1 MAKFGKA
8 GQLLEG
14 TAYGVLNEILS
25 QFRTSDG
32 YARPSRYEIL
42 IQPPNG
48 FSGEGRSEL
57 KNIWALIMGQNVA
70 DSTVRRTSLRCSQI
84 SFPGRTL
91 DSQEDRNIYGPVRQ
105 IVQGFSFAELQAQFQ
120 LSTDLREKTF
130 FETWQRLAYNPQTFD
145 VGYYNSYVG
154 GIQIYQLDEQDR
166 RKYGVELV
174 ECFPKSIEP
183 VTLDYA
189 ATNQIETFGVSFA
202 YRYWKNLTDEAD
214 LPKPLGERIG
224 DLIVNNIER
233 NFVANIPKVLSRL
246 F

>member
-8 GQLLEG
+8 GPLLEG

-25 QFRTSDG
+25 EFRSGDG

-48 FSGEGRSEL
+48 FSGEGRSQL

-91 DSQEDRNIYGPVRQ
+91 ETTEDRNIAGPSRQ
-105 IVQGFSFAELQAQFQ
+105 MVQGFSFAEMQAQFQ

-130 FETWQRLAYNPQTFD
+130 FETWQRLAFDPITFD
-145 VGYYNSYVG
+145 IGYYNSYIG
-154 GIQIYQLDEQDR
+154 NIQIYQLDEQDR
-166 RKYGVELV
+166 RQYGVELV
-174 ECFPKSIEP
+174 ECFPKSLEP
-183 VTLDYA
+183 VSLDYA
-189 ATNQIETFGVSFA
+189 AANTISTVGISFA
-202 YRYWKNLTDEAD
+202 YRYWKNLTDEGD
-214 LPKPLGERIG
+214 LPRPLGERIG

-233 NFVANIPKVLSRL
+233 NFRANLPKVLSRL
-246 F
+246 

>member
-1 MAKFGKA
+1 MAVFGKA
-8 GQLLEG
+8 GPLLEG

-25 QFRTSDG
+25 EFRSGDG

-91 DSQEDRNIYGPVRQ
+91 ETTEDRNIAGPSRQ
-105 IVQGFSFAELQAQFQ
+105 MVQGFSFAEMQAQFQ

-130 FETWQRLAYNPQTFD
+130 FETWQRLAFDPITFD
-145 VGYYNSYVG
+145 IGYYNSYIG
-154 GIQIYQLDEQDR
+154 NIQIYQLDEQDR

-183 VTLDYA
+183 VSLDYA
-189 ATNQIETFGVSFA
+189 AANTISTVGISFA
-202 YRYWKNLTDEAD
+202 YRYWKNLTDEGD
-214 LPKPLGERIG
+214 LPRPLGERIG

-233 NFVANIPKVLSRL
+233 NFRANLPKVLSRL
-246 F
+246 

>member
-1 MAKFGKA
+1 MAKYGKA
-8 GQLLEG
+8 GPLLEG

-25 QFRTSDG
+25 EFRSGDG

-91 DSQEDRNIYGPVRQ
+91 DSQEDRNIYGPVRN
-105 IVQGFSFAELQAQFQ
+105 IVQGFSFAEMQAQFQ

-130 FETWQRLAYNPQTFD
+130 FETWQRLAFDPISFD

-166 RKYGVELV
+166 RQYGVELV

-189 ATNQIETFGVSFA
+189 AANTISTVGISFS
-202 YRYWKNLTDEAD
+202 YRYWKNLTDEGD
-214 LPKPLGERIG
+214 LPRPLGERIG

-233 NFVANIPKVLSRL
+233 NFRANIPKVLSRL
-246 F
+246 

>member
-1 MAKFGKA
+1 MAKYGKA
-8 GQLLEG
+8 GPLLEG

-25 QFRTSDG
+25 EFRSGDG

-48 FSGEGRSEL
+48 FKGGGRSEE
-57 KNIWALIMGQNVA
+57 KNLWALIMGQNEG
-70 DSTVRRTSLRCSQI
+70 DGTVRRTSLRCSQI

-91 DSQEDRNIYGPVRQ
+91 DSQQDTNIYGPVRN
-105 IVQGFSFAELQAQFQ
+105 IVQGFSFAEMQAQFQ

-130 FETWQRLAYNPQTFD
+130 FETWQRLAFDPISFD

-174 ECFPKSIEP
+174 ECFPKSVEP

-189 ATNQIETFGVSFA
+189 AGNTISTVGISFS
-202 YRYWKNLTDEAD
+202 YRYWKNLTDEGD
-214 LPKPLGERIG
+214 LPRPLGERIG

-233 NFVANIPKVLSRL
+233 NFRANIPKVLSRL
-246 F
+246 

>member
-8 GQLLEG
+8 GPLLEG

-25 QFRTSDG
+25 EFRSGDG

-91 DSQEDRNIYGPVRQ
+91 ETTEDRNIAGPSRQ
-105 IVQGFSFAELQAQFQ
+105 MVQGFSFAEMQAQFQ

-130 FETWQRLAYNPQTFD
+130 FETWQRLAFDPITFD
-145 VGYYNSYVG
+145 IGYYNSYIG
-154 GIQIYQLDEQDR
+154 NIQIYQLDEQDR
-166 RKYGVELV
+166 RQYGVELV
-174 ECFPKSIEP
+174 ECFPKSLEP
-183 VTLDYA
+183 VSLDYA
-189 ATNQIETFGVSFA
+189 AANTISTVGISFA
-202 YRYWKNLTDEAD
+202 YRYWKNLTDEGD
-214 LPKPLGERIG
+214 LPRPLGERIG

-233 NFVANIPKVLSRL
+233 NFRANIPKVLSRL
-246 F
+246 

>member
-8 GQLLEG
+8 GPLLEG

-25 QFRTSDG
+25 EFRSGDG

-91 DSQEDRNIYGPVRQ
+91 ETTEDRNIAGPSRQ
-105 IVQGFSFAELQAQFQ
+105 MVQGFSFAEMQAQFQ

-130 FETWQRLAYNPQTFD
+130 FETWQRLAFDPITFD
-145 VGYYNSYVG
+145 IGYYNSYIG
-154 GIQIYQLDEQDR
+154 NIQIYQLDEQDR
-166 RKYGVELV
+166 RQYGVELV
-174 ECFPKSIEP
+174 ECFPKSLEP
-183 VTLDYA
+183 VSLDYA
-189 ATNQIETFGVSFA
+189 AANTISTVGISFA
-202 YRYWKNLTDEAD
+202 YRYWKNLTDEGD
-214 LPKPLGERIG
+214 LPRPLGERIG

-233 NFVANIPKVLSRL
+233 NFRANLPKVLSRL
-246 F
+246 

>member
-8 GQLLEG
+8 GPLLEG

-25 QFRTSDG
+25 EFRSGDG

-48 FSGEGRSEL
+48 FKGGGRSEE
-57 KNIWALIMGQNVA
+57 KNLWALIMGQNEG
-70 DSTVRRTSLRCSQI
+70 DGTVRRTSLRCSQI

-91 DSQEDRNIYGPVRQ
+91 DSQQDTNIYGPVRN

-130 FETWQRLAYNPQTFD
+130 FETWQRLAFDPISFD

-166 RKYGVELV
+166 RQYGVELV
-174 ECFPKSIEP
+174 ECFPKSVEP
-183 VTLDYA
+183 VSLDYA
-189 ATNQIETFGVSFA
+189 AANTISTVGISFS
-202 YRYWKNLTDEAD
+202 YRYWKNLTDEGD
-214 LPKPLGERIG
+214 LPRPLGERIG

-233 NFVANIPKVLSRL
+233 NFRANIPKVLSRL
-246 F
+246 

>member
-25 QFRTSDG
+25 EFRSGDG

-105 IVQGFSFAELQAQFQ
+105 IVQGFSFAEMQAQFQ

-130 FETWQRLAYNPQTFD
+130 FETWQRLAFDPITFD
-145 VGYYNSYVG
+145 IGYYNSYIG
-154 GIQIYQLDEQDR
+154 NIQIYQLDEQDR

-183 VTLDYA
+183 VSLDYA
-189 ATNQIETFGVSFA
+189 AANTISTVGISFS
-202 YRYWKNLTDEAD
+202 YRYWKNLTDEGD
-214 LPKPLGERIG
+214 LPRPLGERIG

-233 NFVANIPKVLSRL
+233 NFRANIPKVLSRL
-246 F
+246 

>member
-1 MAKFGKA
+1 MAKYGKA
-8 GQLLEG
+8 GPLLEG

-25 QFRTSDG
+25 QFRSGDG

-48 FSGEGRSEL
+48 FKGGGRSEE
-57 KNIWALIMGQNVA
+57 KNLWALIMGQNEG
-70 DSTVRRTSLRCSQI
+70 DGTVRRTSLRCSQI

-91 DSQEDRNIYGPVRQ
+91 DSQQDTNIYGPVRN

-130 FETWQRLAYNPQTFD
+130 FETWQRLAFGPISFD

-174 ECFPKSIEP
+174 ECFPKSVEP
-183 VTLDYA
+183 VSLDYA
-189 ATNQIETFGVSFA
+189 AANTISTVGISFS
-202 YRYWKNLTDEAD
+202 YRYWKNLTDEGD
-214 LPKPLGERIG
+214 LPRPLGERIG

-233 NFVANIPKVLSRL
+233 NFRANIPKVLSRL
-246 F
+246 

>member
-8 GQLLEG
+8 GPLLEG

-25 QFRTSDG
+25 EFRSGDG

-91 DSQEDRNIYGPVRQ
+91 ETTEDRNIAGPSRQ
-105 IVQGFSFAELQAQFQ
+105 MVQGFSFAEMQAQFQ

-130 FETWQRLAYNPQTFD
+130 FETWQRLAFDPITFD
-145 VGYYNSYVG
+145 IGYYNSYVG
-154 GIQIYQLDEQDR
+154 NIQIYQLDEQDR
-166 RKYGVELV
+166 RQYGVELV
-174 ECFPKSIEP
+174 ECFPKSLEP
-183 VTLDYA
+183 VSLDYA
-189 ATNQIETFGVSFA
+189 AANTISTVGISFA
-202 YRYWKNLTDEAD
+202 YRYWKNLTDEGD
-214 LPKPLGERIG
+214 LPRPLGERIG

-233 NFVANIPKVLSRL
+233 NFRANIPKVLSRL
-246 F
+246 

>member
-8 GQLLEG
+8 GPLLEG

-25 QFRTSDG
+25 EFRSGDG

-48 FSGEGRSEL
+48 FAGEGKNEL
-57 KNIWALIMGQNVA
+57 KNVWGLIMNQNSG
-70 DSTVRRTSLRCSQI
+70 DGTVRRTSLRCSQI

-91 DSQEDRNIYGPVRQ
+91 STQEDTNIYGPKRKV
-105 IVQGFSFAELQAQFQ
+105 VQGYDFANLQATFQ

-130 FETWQRLAYNPQTFD
+130 FETWQRLAYNTQTFD
-145 VGYYNSYVG
+145 IGYYKSYIG
-154 GIQIYQLDEQDR
+154 GIQIYPLDEQDR

-174 ECFPKSIEP
+174 ECFPQSIEP

-189 ATNQIETFGVSFA
+189 AANQIETFGVSFA
-202 YRYWKNLTDEAD
+202 YRYWKNLTDEGD
-214 LPKPLGERIG
+214 LPRPLGERIG

-233 NFVANIPKVLSRL
+233 NFRANIPKVLSRL
-246 F
+246 

>member
-1 MAKFGKA
+1 MAKYGKA
-8 GQLLEG
+8 GPLLEG

-25 QFRTSDG
+25 EFRSGDG

-48 FSGEGRSEL
+48 FKGGGRSEE
-57 KNIWALIMGQNVA
+57 KNLWALIMGQNEG
-70 DSTVRRTSLRCSQI
+70 DGTVRRTSLRCSQI

-91 DSQEDRNIYGPVRQ
+91 DSQQDTNIYGPVRN

-130 FETWQRLAYNPQTFD
+130 FETWQRLAFDPISFD

-166 RKYGVELV
+166 RQYGVELV
-174 ECFPKSIEP
+174 ECFPKSVEP

-189 ATNQIETFGVSFA
+189 AGNTIATVGISFS
-202 YRYWKNLTDEAD
+202 YRYWKNLTDEGD
-214 LPKPLGERIG
+214 LPRPLGERIG

-233 NFVANIPKVLSRL
+233 NFRANIPKVLSRL
-246 F
+246 

>member
-8 GQLLEG
+8 GPLLEG
-14 TAYGVLNEILS
+14 TAYGILNEILS
-25 QFRTSDG
+25 EFRSGDG

-48 FSGEGRSEL
+48 FKGGGRSEE
-57 KNIWALIMGQNVA
+57 KNLWALIMGQNEG
-70 DSTVRRTSLRCSQI
+70 DGTVRRTSLRCSQI

-91 DSQEDRNIYGPVRQ
+91 DSQQDTNIYGPVRN

-130 FETWQRLAYNPQTFD
+130 FETWQRLAFDPISFD

-174 ECFPKSIEP
+174 ECFPQSVEP
-183 VTLDYA
+183 VSLDYA
-189 ATNQIETFGVSFA
+189 AANTISTVGISFS
-202 YRYWKNLTDEAD
+202 YRYWKNLTDEGD
-214 LPKPLGERIG
+214 LPRPLGERIG

-233 NFVANIPKVLSRL
+233 NFRANIPKVLSRL
-246 F
+246 